1 MKSEEFATALEGGK
15 TMLRKGVRLLL
26 FAVLFTLHSSLFTS
40 CSEDDATEEEFVNWQ
55 VRNDQFFADLEGKYQ
70 ADKVHWRKLKSITK
84 DEHAEG
90 KASDYIYAYIA
101 EPQTNG
107 DTLSP
112 AATDSVLVM
121 YQGRL
126 IPSKSYAEG
135 MVFDGTAQG
144 TYDVKTNA
152 AVKFVVSG
160 LTTGFATALQ
170 YMHKGDTWRI
180 YVPSDLGYGD
190 AGNSTIPGH
199 SVLIFDITL
208 IGFCHAGESLP
219 EWS

>member
-1 MKSEEFATALEGGK
+1 
-15 TMLRKGVRLLL
+15 
-26 FAVLFTLHSSLFTS
+26 
-40 CSEDDATEEEFVNWQ
+40 
-55 VRNDQFFADLEGKYQ
+55 
-70 ADKVHWRKLKSITK
+70 
-84 DEHAEG
+84 
-90 KASDYIYAYIA
+90 
-101 EPQTNG
+101 
-107 DTLSP
+107 
-112 AATDSVLVM
+112 M